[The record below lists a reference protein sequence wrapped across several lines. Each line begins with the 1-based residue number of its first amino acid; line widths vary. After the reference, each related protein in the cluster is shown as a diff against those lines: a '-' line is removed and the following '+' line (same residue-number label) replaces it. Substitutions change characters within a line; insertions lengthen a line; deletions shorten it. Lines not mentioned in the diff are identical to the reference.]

1 MTSRTPRAL
10 ALVAALV
17 TAAGLAG
24 PAAAGPRRAP
34 DVAHGR
40 AATTAAERADVA
52 AYWTPARMRAANS
65 GRRPRPRR
73 LPGRGQHRRRRPRQ
87 RLR

>member
-1 MTSRTPRAL
+1 MTSAPRAL

-24 PAAAGPRRAP
+24 PAAAGPADRSG
-34 DVAHGR
+34 VAHAR

-52 AYWTPARMRAANS
+52 AYWTPARMRAATPADVLAPVVS
-65 GRRPRPRR
+65 PAQVAPPTSPAAAAR
-73 LPGRGQHRRRRPRQ
+73 
-87 RLR
+87 